1 MSASETI
8 AHILM
13 MALMACSLTTVS
25 SKPFFIYQIIQLL
38 AFQVMEEQSTVNWE
52 SFDFDIHDIIRY
64 ISKLFRQSE

>member
-25 SKPFFIYQIIQLL
+25 SKPFFIYQLIQLP
-38 AFQVMEEQSTVNWE
+38 AFQVMEVQSTVNWE
-52 SFDFDIHDIIRY
+52 SIDFDIHDIIRY
-64 ISKLFRQSE
+64 ISKLFSQSE